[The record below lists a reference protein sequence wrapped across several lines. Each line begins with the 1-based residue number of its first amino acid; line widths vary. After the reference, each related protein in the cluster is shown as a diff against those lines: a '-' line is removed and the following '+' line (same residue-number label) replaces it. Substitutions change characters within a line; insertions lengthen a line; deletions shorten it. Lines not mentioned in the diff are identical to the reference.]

1 MARNEIEPRMV
12 KESADKPPRRQDAKM
27 KNAKVAGFLRMIL
40 PWRLCV
46 LAVQFGFLNDVVR
59 KTTC

>member
-1 MARNEIEPRMV
+1 MV